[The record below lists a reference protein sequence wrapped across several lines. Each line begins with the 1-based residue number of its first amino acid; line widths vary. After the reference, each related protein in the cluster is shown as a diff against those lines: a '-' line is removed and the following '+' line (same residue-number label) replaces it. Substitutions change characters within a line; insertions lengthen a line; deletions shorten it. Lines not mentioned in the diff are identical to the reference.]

1 VINVHK
7 EDRMKTK
14 QGPGVARS
22 GSVRSAD
29 GTTVG
34 YRRWGDGPAV
44 IVIPG
49 ALSLASDF
57 DGFARALGGFEVH
70 VLDRRGRGASGP
82 QGHGYSIG
90 KECDDVLAVQ
100 EATGAT
106 LLFGHS
112 FGGLVA
118 LETAMRAPS
127 LRALALYEPGV
138 SINGSVS
145 LDWVQRCQDELG
157 RGDGFGAFLTFVRGI
172 NPETSGKAPRWLL
185 RLILPRA
192 MGKSELAQK
201 IALLPTTIPEHQ
213 EAGRLDNRYGEYA
226 AISADVL
233 LLAGKDIKRTGAGR
247 AGGVLQRELPHA
259 SLHEFPSLGHF
270 GSEDK
275 PDVVAP
281 VVSSFF
287 ATHLP

>member
-1 VINVHK
+1 
-7 EDRMKTK
+7 MKTQ
-14 QGPGVARS
+14 QGLEVARS

-29 GTTVG
+29 GTTIG
-34 YRRWGDGPAV
+34 YRSWGDGPAV

-57 DGFARALGGFEVH
+57 DGFARALGASFEVH
-70 VLDRRGRGASGP
+70 VLDRRGRGTSGP
-82 QGHGYSIG
+82 QGHEYSIG

-127 LRALALYEPGV
+127 FTALAVYEPGV

-145 LDWVQRCQDELG
+145 LDWVRRCQDELD
-157 RGDGFGAFLTFVRGI
+157 RGDGFSAFLTFVRGI

-192 MGKSELAQK
+192 MGKGELAQK
-201 IALLPTTIPEHQ
+201 ISLLPTTIPEHQ
-213 EAGRLDNRYGEYA
+213 EAGRLDNRHRGYT

-247 AGGVLQRELPHA
+247 AGGVLQRTLPHA
-259 SLHEFPSLGHF
+259 SLHKFPGLGHF

-287 ATHLP
+287 DTHLP